1 MPKQVTKTVIVE
13 DFKLETE
20 KKKEEAEDKPLHVYY
35 CLCGQMA
42 TILDRWWHQS
52 TFTLNKLGTMW
63 WTTIFFRQLERLP
76 LRKRD
81 GARVID
87 GAKHAHK
94 EKLDFD
100 EVVYIKRAEG
110 VEKQHRYKCKGCGLQ
125 LFYKHDPE
133 KDVIF
138 VFQGAI
144 RTANQGISQK
154 DIYSQVAQE
163 GLAKKRMVTKNFRT
177 MGKYSSVTV
186 STVSDDEDELED
198 KEIAE
203 NYALNAQI
211 INKQLDRKG
220 KRLPGDPD
228 APATKKEK
236 RGTLIDQ

>member
-1 MPKQVTKTVIVE
+1 MSSQFGLLVTHPT
-13 DFKLETE
+13 
-20 KKKEEAEDKPLHVYY
+20 
-35 CLCGQMA
+35 C
-42 TILDRWWHQS
+42 
-52 TFTLNKLGTMW
+52 
-63 WTTIFFRQLERLP
+63 
-76 LRKRD
+76 
-81 GARVID
+81 
-87 GAKHAHK
+87 
-94 EKLDFD
+94 
-100 EVVYIKRAEG
+100 
-110 VEKQHRYKCKGCGLQ
+110 RYKCKGCGLQ
-125 LFYKHDPE
+125 LFYKHDTDR
-133 KDVIF
+133 DVIF

-144 RTANQGISQK
+144 RTASQGISQR

-220 KRLPGDPD
+220 RKNPGDD
-228 APATKKEK
+228 MPAAKKEK

>member
-1 MPKQVTKTVIVE
+1 MGPSTPTRRSS
-13 DFKLETE
+13 TS
-20 KKKEEAEDKPLHVYY
+20 
-35 CLCGQMA
+35 
-42 TILDRWWHQS
+42 TRWS
-52 TFTLNKLGTMW
+52 TSRELRGSRSSTGWSFES
-63 WTTIFFRQLERLP
+63 TTCFNLSS
-76 LRKRD
+76 
-81 GARVID
+81 
-87 GAKHAHK
+87 
-94 EKLDFD
+94 
-100 EVVYIKRAEG
+100 
-110 VEKQHRYKCKGCGLQ
+110 RYKCKACGLQ

>member
-1 MPKQVTKTVIVE
+1 MNIPKQAVI
-13 DFKLETE
+13 
-20 KKKEEAEDKPLHVYY
+20 
-35 CLCGQMA
+35 
-42 TILDRWWHQS
+42 
-52 TFTLNKLGTMW
+52 TF
-63 WTTIFFRQLERLP
+63 RR
-76 LRKRD
+76 RD
-81 GARVID
+81 GGRVID

-94 EKLDFD
+94 IKLEFD
-100 EVVYIKRAEG
+100 EIVHIKRPEG
-110 VEKQHRYKCKGCGLQ
+110 IERQHRYKCQGCGLQ
-125 LFYKHDPE
+125 LFYKHDP
-133 KDVIF
+133 KAPATFIF
-138 VFQGAI
+138 KGAI
-144 RTANQGISQK
+144 RTASQGISQK

-220 KRLPGDPD
+220 KRMPGDPD

>member
-1 MPKQVTKTVIVE
+1 MVLSTHIRRSW
-13 DFKLETE
+13 
-20 KKKEEAEDKPLHVYY
+20 
-35 CLCGQMA
+35 
-42 TILDRWWHQS
+42 ILMRWFTSREPRVWKSS
-52 TFTLNKLGTMW
+52 TGLRISLVRFIM
-63 WTTIFFRQLERLP
+63 IFCFL
-76 LRKRD
+76 
-81 GARVID
+81 
-87 GAKHAHK
+87 
-94 EKLDFD
+94 
-100 EVVYIKRAEG
+100 
-110 VEKQHRYKCKGCGLQ
+110 RYKCKGCGLQ

>member
-1 MPKQVTKTVIVE
+1 M
-13 DFKLETE
+13 
-20 KKKEEAEDKPLHVYY
+20 
-35 CLCGQMA
+35 M
-42 TILDRWWHQS
+42 RWS
-52 TFTLNKLGTMW
+52 TSREQKVWRSSTGLRISPVRFIM
-63 WTTIFFRQLERLP
+63 IFCFL
-76 LRKRD
+76 
-81 GARVID
+81 
-87 GAKHAHK
+87 
-94 EKLDFD
+94 
-100 EVVYIKRAEG
+100 
-110 VEKQHRYKCKGCGLQ
+110 RYKCKGCGLQ

>member
-1 MPKQVTKTVIVE
+1 MPKTVSKTVIVE

-20 KKKEEAEDKPLHVYY
+20 RKKEEAEDKPLHVHY

-42 TILDRWWHQS
+42 TILDR
-52 TFTLNKLGTMW
+52 
-63 WTTIFFRQLERLP
+63 QLEKLP

-94 EKLDFD
+94 EKLEFD
-100 EVVYIKRAEG
+100 EVVFVRRAEG

-125 LFYKHDPE
+125 LFYKHDTDR
-133 KDVIF
+133 DVIF

-220 KRLPGDPD
+220 RKPGEVDMPQ
-228 APATKKEK
+228 AKKEK